1 MQRDVV
7 HVEKMQQADAA
18 CRKHFDDEADDG
30 DAAHPC
36 FGNDL
41 AGFGDDGEGDEQHN
55 EGEKRGTVGEEAFV
69 A

>member
-1 MQRDVV
+1 MLL
-7 HVEKMQQADAA
+7 A